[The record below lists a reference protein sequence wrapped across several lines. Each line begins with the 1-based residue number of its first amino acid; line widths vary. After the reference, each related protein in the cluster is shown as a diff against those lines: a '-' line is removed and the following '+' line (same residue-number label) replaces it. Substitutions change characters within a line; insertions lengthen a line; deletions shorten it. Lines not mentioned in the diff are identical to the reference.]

1 MFSKHIARIDDKTFC
16 FSIWNLDKMLPTKI
30 FVGGKSKAR
39 KMYRGC
45 ALMDVDMFEFTKF
58 ESTDLKNKLSPSV
71 KTLPLNRR
79 TKRED
84 MTMKQKARANEL
96 VDFLIEQ

>member
-45 ALMDVDMFEFTKF
+45 ALMDIEMFEFTKF
-58 ESTDLKNKLSPSV
+58 EPTESV

-84 MTMKQKARANEL
+84 MSMEQKLRASEL
-96 VDFLIEQ
+96 LEFFIEQ